1 MLHKIIYKNF
11 KSNIR
16 KYILFFVSNI
26 IAVAELF
33 IFWGLNDV
41 VVRAVTEPSIMMGIK
56 SDFMIAVGLITVVTI
71 LLMVFSMRY
80 YIKLR
85 AKDYGTFIML
95 GMKKK
100 MSYMLLFAEYIIGC
114 IGSLLIGI
122 LLGNLLL
129 YGILYCLN
137 QYNPQIITLQKV
149 DPVVYKNTILL
160 CLGVMLGIF
169 IILLVWMDGRNLSS
183 LMMKEEIKEKRP
195 VSSKWLLF
203 TVLGIVFIILA
214 IKQYKPGTWGYYFAH
229 IYFLIGGIYKSYYL
243 DVYHFLC
250 GLSSN
255 KEIAEDITQETFT
268 KALTAINSYDG
279 RKDIRAWLFTIAR
292 NTYFTYCKRE
302 KIYVE
307 WEPPTEQVDIQT
319 EFIDNLINKE
329 QVEKIHNFLKN
340 MKDPYKIVFELRIH
354 GELSFE
360 KIGRI
365 FGKSSGWA
373 RVTYYRA
380 KMKILEYMEAENNE

>member
-1 MLHKIIYKNF
+1 MLTDKQDYDEIYQKYKNLVM
-11 KSNIR
+11 KAAY
-16 KYILFFVSNI
+16 KYS
-26 IAVAELF
+26 
-33 IFWGLNDV
+33 
-41 VVRAVTEPSIMMGIK
+41 
-56 SDFMIAVGLITVVTI
+56 
-71 LLMVFSMRY
+71 
-80 YIKLR
+80 
-85 AKDYGTFIML
+85 
-95 GMKKK
+95 
-100 MSYMLLFAEYIIGC
+100 
-114 IGSLLIGI
+114 
-122 LLGNLLL
+122 GN
-129 YGILYCLN
+129 Y
-137 QYNPQIITLQKV
+137 
-149 DPVVYKNTILL
+149 D
-160 CLGVMLGIF
+160 
-169 IILLVWMDGRNLSS
+169 
-183 LMMKEEIKEKRP
+183 
-195 VSSKWLLF
+195 
-203 TVLGIVFIILA
+203 
-214 IKQYKPGTWGYYFAH
+214 
-229 IYFLIGGIYKSYYL
+229 
-243 DVYHFLC
+243 
-250 GLSSN
+250 
-255 KEIAEDITQETFT
+255 IAEDITQETFT

-360 KIGRI
+360 KIGKI

>member
-1 MLHKIIYKNF
+1 M
-11 KSNIR
+11 
-16 KYILFFVSNI
+16 
-26 IAVAELF
+26 
-33 IFWGLNDV
+33 
-41 VVRAVTEPSIMMGIK
+41 
-56 SDFMIAVGLITVVTI
+56 DF
-71 LLMVFSMRY
+71 
-80 YIKLR
+80 
-85 AKDYGTFIML
+85 D
-95 GMKKK
+95 
-100 MSYMLLFAEYIIGC
+100 C
-114 IGSLLIGI
+114 
-122 LLGNLLL
+122 
-129 YGILYCLN
+129 
-137 QYNPQIITLQKV
+137 
-149 DPVVYKNTILL
+149 
-160 CLGVMLGIF
+160 
-169 IILLVWMDGRNLSS
+169 
-183 LMMKEEIKEKRP
+183 
-195 VSSKWLLF
+195 
-203 TVLGIVFIILA
+203 
-214 IKQYKPGTWGYYFAH
+214 
-229 IYFLIGGIYKSYYL
+229 IYKSYYL

-360 KIGRI
+360 KIGRT
-365 FGKSSGWA
+365 FWKKFWLGKSN
-373 RVTYYRA
+373 
-380 KMKILEYMEAENNE
+380 LL

>member
-1 MLHKIIYKNF
+1 M
-11 KSNIR
+11 
-16 KYILFFVSNI
+16 
-26 IAVAELF
+26 
-33 IFWGLNDV
+33 
-41 VVRAVTEPSIMMGIK
+41 
-56 SDFMIAVGLITVVTI
+56 DF
-71 LLMVFSMRY
+71 
-80 YIKLR
+80 
-85 AKDYGTFIML
+85 D
-95 GMKKK
+95 
-100 MSYMLLFAEYIIGC
+100 C
-114 IGSLLIGI
+114 
-122 LLGNLLL
+122 
-129 YGILYCLN
+129 
-137 QYNPQIITLQKV
+137 
-149 DPVVYKNTILL
+149 
-160 CLGVMLGIF
+160 
-169 IILLVWMDGRNLSS
+169 
-183 LMMKEEIKEKRP
+183 
-195 VSSKWLLF
+195 
-203 TVLGIVFIILA
+203 
-214 IKQYKPGTWGYYFAH
+214 
-229 IYFLIGGIYKSYYL
+229 IYKSYYM

-329 QVEKIHNFLKN
+329 QVEKIHKFLKN

>member
-56 SDFMIAVGLITVVTI
+56 SDFVIAVGLITVVTI

-122 LLGNLLL
+122 LSGNLLL

-137 QYNPQIITLQKV
+137 QYNPQIITLHNGLHG
-149 DPVVYKNTILL
+149 YGMKNIQDI
-160 CLGVMLGIF
+160 VKKYDGIF
-169 IILLVWMDGRNLSS
+169 
-183 LMMKEEIKEKRP
+183 E
-195 VSSKWLLF
+195 
-203 TVLGIVFIILA
+203 
-214 IKQYKPGTWGYYFAH
+214 YKVYEDHLIFMIS
-229 IYFLIGGIYKSYYL
+229 IY
-243 DVYHFLC
+243 
-250 GLSSN
+250 
-255 KEIAEDITQETFT
+255 
-268 KALTAINSYDG
+268 
-279 RKDIRAWLFTIAR
+279 
-292 NTYFTYCKRE
+292 
-302 KIYVE
+302 
-307 WEPPTEQVDIQT
+307 
-319 EFIDNLINKE
+319 
-329 QVEKIHNFLKN
+329 
-340 MKDPYKIVFELRIH
+340 
-354 GELSFE
+354 
-360 KIGRI
+360 
-365 FGKSSGWA
+365 
-373 RVTYYRA
+373 
-380 KMKILEYMEAENNE
+380 NN

>member
-1 MLHKIIYKNF
+1 M
-11 KSNIR
+11 
-16 KYILFFVSNI
+16 
-26 IAVAELF
+26 
-33 IFWGLNDV
+33 
-41 VVRAVTEPSIMMGIK
+41 
-56 SDFMIAVGLITVVTI
+56 DF
-71 LLMVFSMRY
+71 
-80 YIKLR
+80 
-85 AKDYGTFIML
+85 D
-95 GMKKK
+95 
-100 MSYMLLFAEYIIGC
+100 C
-114 IGSLLIGI
+114 
-122 LLGNLLL
+122 
-129 YGILYCLN
+129 
-137 QYNPQIITLQKV
+137 
-149 DPVVYKNTILL
+149 
-160 CLGVMLGIF
+160 
-169 IILLVWMDGRNLSS
+169 
-183 LMMKEEIKEKRP
+183 
-195 VSSKWLLF
+195 
-203 TVLGIVFIILA
+203 
-214 IKQYKPGTWGYYFAH
+214 
-229 IYFLIGGIYKSYYL
+229 IYKSYYL

-292 NTYFTYCKRE
+292 NT
-302 KIYVE
+302 
-307 WEPPTEQVDIQT
+307 
-319 EFIDNLINKE
+319 E

>member
-1 MLHKIIYKNF
+1 M
-11 KSNIR
+11 
-16 KYILFFVSNI
+16 
-26 IAVAELF
+26 
-33 IFWGLNDV
+33 
-41 VVRAVTEPSIMMGIK
+41 
-56 SDFMIAVGLITVVTI
+56 DF
-71 LLMVFSMRY
+71 
-80 YIKLR
+80 
-85 AKDYGTFIML
+85 D
-95 GMKKK
+95 
-100 MSYMLLFAEYIIGC
+100 C
-114 IGSLLIGI
+114 
-122 LLGNLLL
+122 
-129 YGILYCLN
+129 
-137 QYNPQIITLQKV
+137 
-149 DPVVYKNTILL
+149 
-160 CLGVMLGIF
+160 
-169 IILLVWMDGRNLSS
+169 
-183 LMMKEEIKEKRP
+183 
-195 VSSKWLLF
+195 
-203 TVLGIVFIILA
+203 
-214 IKQYKPGTWGYYFAH
+214 
-229 IYFLIGGIYKSYYL
+229 IYKSYYL

-365 FGKSSGWA
+365 FGKSKKRHGGRAAQLYSREVGGRLPHQGGDGA
-373 RVTYYRA
+373 RDRRGLRHLRGSA
-380 KMKILEYMEAENNE
+380 KQQRHLSRL

>member
-1 MLHKIIYKNF
+1 M
-11 KSNIR
+11 
-16 KYILFFVSNI
+16 
-26 IAVAELF
+26 
-33 IFWGLNDV
+33 
-41 VVRAVTEPSIMMGIK
+41 
-56 SDFMIAVGLITVVTI
+56 DF
-71 LLMVFSMRY
+71 
-80 YIKLR
+80 
-85 AKDYGTFIML
+85 D
-95 GMKKK
+95 
-100 MSYMLLFAEYIIGC
+100 C
-114 IGSLLIGI
+114 
-122 LLGNLLL
+122 
-129 YGILYCLN
+129 
-137 QYNPQIITLQKV
+137 
-149 DPVVYKNTILL
+149 
-160 CLGVMLGIF
+160 
-169 IILLVWMDGRNLSS
+169 
-183 LMMKEEIKEKRP
+183 
-195 VSSKWLLF
+195 
-203 TVLGIVFIILA
+203 
-214 IKQYKPGTWGYYFAH
+214 
-229 IYFLIGGIYKSYYL
+229 IYKSYYL

-329 QVEKIHNFLKN
+329 QVEKI
-340 MKDPYKIVFELRIH
+340 VFELRIH

-360 KIGRI
+360 KIGEI

>member
-1 MLHKIIYKNF
+1 M
-11 KSNIR
+11 
-16 KYILFFVSNI
+16 
-26 IAVAELF
+26 
-33 IFWGLNDV
+33 
-41 VVRAVTEPSIMMGIK
+41 
-56 SDFMIAVGLITVVTI
+56 DF
-71 LLMVFSMRY
+71 
-80 YIKLR
+80 
-85 AKDYGTFIML
+85 D
-95 GMKKK
+95 
-100 MSYMLLFAEYIIGC
+100 C
-114 IGSLLIGI
+114 
-122 LLGNLLL
+122 
-129 YGILYCLN
+129 
-137 QYNPQIITLQKV
+137 
-149 DPVVYKNTILL
+149 
-160 CLGVMLGIF
+160 
-169 IILLVWMDGRNLSS
+169 
-183 LMMKEEIKEKRP
+183 
-195 VSSKWLLF
+195 
-203 TVLGIVFIILA
+203 
-214 IKQYKPGTWGYYFAH
+214 
-229 IYFLIGGIYKSYYL
+229 IYKSYYL

-307 WEPPTEQVDIQT
+307 WEPPTE
-319 EFIDNLINKE
+319 
-329 QVEKIHNFLKN
+329 KIHNFLKN

-380 KMKILEYMEAENNE
+380 KMKIVEYMEAENNE